1 VKLEGFLYTDH
12 GQKRRTSEDYKV
24 QQSHIKDLLQQIQT
38 LEKTQPP
45 LFQRMPS
52 SPLSPKDIQEIHA
65 IAIQA
70 KMSTLELEQ
79 LIEWEA
85 YSFTRQ
91 ETDALAAWVHR
102 LVISNGE
109 LAPPQRDAHRTSNP
123 YTTALAPRV
132 RVSGYVPE
140 QRLGWHIDELQ
151 LFVGYCFG
159 VAPRILATQ
168 PLKVPSGKYVETL
181 TVERTQHELI
191 SEMAVALSRLPL
203 RTAYAKIVTATPGKE
218 SVWMGKIQTFAFE
231 QVFAGIPSGQL
242 IDVSSLAPS
251 TASKAQILKK
261 RSAIEVEIRA
271 RQGNWRRRVGND
283 APPPQHSD
291 DDSLRSLLAGESG
304 EDCVPSLTPSVP
316 LPPAEE
322 PPPRSEDVSPAQ
334 AEIVDVAILIDG
346 VEFAE
351 EPFTITEDAAEPPPQ
366 VIPDTPA
373 EEPPETSAIDQ
384 SSTGIE
390 ERGEPM
396 SPPWHT
402 DEASSSALPVA
413 QSGDDRV
420 PSLLPSVAVDTP
432 DQMLNTPA
440 LPFQLEPL
448 RFDESGTAIGTKNDI
463 FIDEIERAEDSC
475 TITEDAAEHQS
486 SSEPPPSTHCVPS
499 PTHEE
504 QPPNTSTTLPASTGT
519 DENGCAPETRLVES
533 GKTGEADT
541 EHHQGTPEPLQLP
554 APQDHLTTTGETQ
567 PLVLVEVTQPTTM
580 SSPEAPVYELPDG
593 VVVVEETFTITEDAA
608 EPPPNQEQQPLA
620 TTARKKTPK
629 KVPRAPVPGFKL
641 VSVQFYESG
650 KEYTRQGERQYAT
663 HFSKRTARYVNAD
676 LVLRNRL
683 YKKRRQTFHVEV
695 RYHNPDGTLF
705 EGTSH

>member
-351 EPFTITEDAAEPPPQ
+351 EPFTITEDAAEPPP
-366 VIPDTPA
+366 
-373 EEPPETSAIDQ
+373 
-384 SSTGIE
+384 
-390 ERGEPM
+390 
-396 SPPWHT
+396 
-402 DEASSSALPVA
+402 
-413 QSGDDRV
+413 
-420 PSLLPSVAVDTP
+420 
-432 DQMLNTPA
+432 
-440 LPFQLEPL
+440 
-448 RFDESGTAIGTKNDI
+448 
-463 FIDEIERAEDSC
+463 
-475 TITEDAAEHQS
+475 
-486 SSEPPPSTHCVPS
+486 
-499 PTHEE
+499 
-504 QPPNTSTTLPASTGT
+504 
-519 DENGCAPETRLVES
+519 
-533 GKTGEADT
+533 
-541 EHHQGTPEPLQLP
+541 
-554 APQDHLTTTGETQ
+554 
-567 PLVLVEVTQPTTM
+567 
-580 SSPEAPVYELPDG
+580 
-593 VVVVEETFTITEDAA
+593 
-608 EPPPNQEQQPLA
+608 NQEQQPLA

-705 EGTSH
+705 EGTSHYDGSLTSSYKEWGLSVGWGCDESEEWELGTYRVVILIDGVEIGEGFFIMTDSVELPPPPPTVVPATTSAEPPPGNGQRQRERSSLSVIWDALAWCVKKLAGSGSA